1 MVDCALEVVS
11 TFLLV
16 VTLLRA
22 TGPRCAAVFV
32 VPEIPLSLLL
42 VTLPPGSPSTPDF
55 VIAAAQGTSTVPQ
68 CTADLS

>member
-1 MVDCALEVVS
+1 MDDCVLDAVS

-32 VPEIPLSLLL
+32 VPAIPLSLLL
-42 VTLPPGSPSTPDF
+42 VTLPPGDEQRKEL
-55 VIAAAQGTSTVPQ
+55 AY
-68 CTADLS
+68 